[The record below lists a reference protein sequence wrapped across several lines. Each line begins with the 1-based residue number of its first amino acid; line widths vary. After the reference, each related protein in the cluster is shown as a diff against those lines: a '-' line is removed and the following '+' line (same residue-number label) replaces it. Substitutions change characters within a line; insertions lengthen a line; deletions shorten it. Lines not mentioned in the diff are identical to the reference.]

1 MLFETLGL
9 ITVKQTNLCLTNHFF
24 SSWFLTYIQVEYSPR
39 SAKEYNAKAIWSGE
53 TNLDKNF
60 PYRCFSF
67 VSTCH
72 YWSEISKEYHRKLGK
87 KKKVEIEKW
96 HSSAGS
102 PFYEFLIYY
111 ISLLY
116 SRFKKEVFSEN
127 RILCTILQQC

>member
-1 MLFETLGL
+1 MLLETLGL

-87 KKKVEIEKW
+87 KKKSRNWEMTFFRRFT
-96 HSSAGS
+96 
-102 PFYEFLIYY
+102 FYEFLIYY